1 MSDEMSLGGILSGEA
16 APTPEPASA
25 PEPQAAPEP
34 PPAPAPEPPAP
45 EPAPAVPEP
54 AAAAPQQPMT
64 DKEKAFYTAMSEER
78 RKRQEIERKFNELQQ
93 AQPPQE
99 PKAFWDDPE
108 AALQTFKHEVDK
120 VVTTTRMDT
129 AEQIAR
135 SKYNDFDDKINV
147 FAEVLQ
153 STPGLRE
160 HWMQAPDPAEFAY
173 RTGKNYMEL
182 QQAGNIDALRAKIE
196 SEVRMKLET
205 EMKAKDEARK
215 AELAAIPPSLSNAQS
230 APGNKAVWGGPPS
243 LDNILKP

>member
-99 PKAFWDDPE
+99 LKAFWDDPE
-108 AALQTFKHEVDK
+108 AALQTFKYEVDK

-196 SEVRMKLET
+196 SEVRMKLEA

>member
-1 MSDEMSLGGILSGEA
+1 
-16 APTPEPASA
+16 
-25 PEPQAAPEP
+25 
-34 PPAPAPEPPAP
+34 
-45 EPAPAVPEP
+45 
-54 AAAAPQQPMT
+54 MT

-78 RKRQEIERKFNELQQ
+78 RKRQEIERKFQELLQ
-93 AQPPQE
+93 AQPTQE

-173 RTGKNYMEL
+173 RIGKNYMEL
-182 QQAGNIDALRAKIE
+182 QQAGNIDSLRAKIE
-196 SEVRMKLET
+196 SEVRAKVEA
-205 EMKAKDEARK
+205 EMRAKDEARK

>member
-196 SEVRMKLET
+196 SEVRMKLEA

>member
-78 RKRQEIERKFNELQQ
+78 RKRQEIERKFNELLQ

>member
-54 AAAAPQQPMT
+54 AAAAPQQQMT

-196 SEVRMKLET
+196 SEVRMKLEA

>member
-153 STPGLRE
+153 NTPGLRE

-196 SEVRMKLET
+196 SEVRMKLEA